1 MSSFK
6 TCTKCGAT
14 KPLDDFYALKGMR
27 DGHRNDC
34 KSCNLAEKAALH
46 RANPGPA
53 RRRATRWQQDNRDRY
68 LARLKR
74 WREEDPGKKKR
85 MDRESHLKRKY
96 GITQADYDRM
106 LEAQGFGCG
115 ICGDVRP
122 GGRTFHVDHDHATG
136 AVRGLLCVKCNQGLG
151 LLRENP
157 ALLAMAIEYL
167 GAAGSPILVER
178 MEMTRRARD
187 RAASLRTG
195 APL

>member
-1 MSSFK
+1 VSAFK
-6 TCTKCGAT
+6 TCNKCGAT
-14 KPLDDFYALKGMR
+14 KPLDDFYKMSGMR

-34 KSCNLAEKAALH
+34 KACSLAAASARH

-53 RRRATRWQQDNRDRY
+53 RERAIRWQRENRDRY
-68 LARLKR
+68 RARLKR
-74 WREEDPGKKKR
+74 WREDDPAKKKR
-85 MDRESHLKRKY
+85 IDRESHLKRKY

-115 ICGDVRP
+115 ICGDIRP
-122 GGRTFHVDHDHATG
+122 GGKTFHVDHDHATG

-167 GAAGSPILVER
+167 EAAGSPVLVER
-178 MEMTRRARD
+178 MEMTRHARD
-187 RAASLRTG
+187 RAASLGTG